1 VVPREH
7 PVVEPDDEIGQRQ
20 IVVSRRRK
28 PFERQAPVVGDVTG
42 SATLK
47 RRQSRQGLG
56 RVRGDELAQRDEPI
70 AANGPGPAGRSV
82 ETLRVHAATADDGNG
97 IGRDEG
103 IAAESAGGAGAI
115 EKQTVGQAFERGATI
130 GRIRRGND
138 LLDERRHRSLRS
150 PRLRSACVNRT

>member
-28 PFERQAPVVGDVTG
+28 TFERQAPVVGDVTG

-56 RVRGDELAQRDEPI
+56 RVRGDELAQRAEFARVQLRANRWTFLGFGMTHPDVI
-70 AANGPGPAGRSV
+70 AAFDRLG
-82 ETLRVHAATADDGNG
+82 
-97 IGRDEG
+97 
-103 IAAESAGGAGAI
+103 GGAR
-115 EKQTVGQAFERGATI
+115 ERLQETALTY
-130 GRIRRGND
+130 
-138 LLDERRHRSLRS
+138 
-150 PRLRSACVNRT
+150 C